1 MLGGFSLILQ
11 GFIQEFPGIWVGIA
25 CRVLIS
31 YSIRCGSTVFQSAG
45 QAVCSRQTRDVP
57 HGGLLLYHTQAHRAP
72 QGLRVSYELGGE
84 CWVSNRRPEIIPVR
98 HLHAREP
105 KSQVPPKICLVPMH
119 ISTPSLK
126 KTNLPPQLGSFC
138 GFNFKAPI
146 SMCSSGEHNPGKSLY
161 CVSWVGKGTGNTSY
175 SFLNNSPRYTGLQ
188 K

>member
-84 CWVSNRRPEIIPVR
+84 C
-98 HLHAREP
+98 
-105 KSQVPPKICLVPMH
+105 
-119 ISTPSLK
+119 
-126 KTNLPPQLGSFC
+126 
-138 GFNFKAPI
+138 
-146 SMCSSGEHNPGKSLY
+146 
-161 CVSWVGKGTGNTSY
+161 
-175 SFLNNSPRYTGLQ
+175 
-188 K
+188 